1 MSNPEHT
8 ETIETTE
15 VVESSVP
22 RSRKRGSAGIVV
34 VAIAA
39 VALLITAC
47 QPTTP
52 RQAVQA
58 RWGNNFACAD
68 RVIQRESRWQ
78 PTAVSPGG
86 GNIGLFQLNAY
97 HKTWIRNELG
107 YSWDD
112 LKDPAKN
119 AHAAKVL
126 SDKAYRQYRDG
137 WQPWRLD
144 GKARPGGGCPA

>member
-1 MSNPEHT
+1 MSNPETTTTDAT
-8 ETIETTE
+8 EE
-15 VVESSVP
+15 VGSSVT
-22 RSRKRGSAGIVV
+22 RSHKRGKAGVLAI
-34 VAIAA
+34 VAISAI
-39 VALLITAC
+39 ALLSTAC
-47 QPTTP
+47 QPATA
-52 RQAVQA
+52 RQAVQT
-58 RWGNNFACAD
+58 RWGKHFACAD

-107 YSWDD
+107 YTWEQ

-126 SDKAYRQYRDG
+126 SDKAHKQYGDG

-144 GKARPGGGCPA
+144 GRARPGGGCPA